1 MGICL
6 GTDSIHMT
14 TFSCDKWV
22 FCLLGSGFEA
32 FFSEGAAH
40 PFNVGL
46 WKCRRCTRVWKA
58 FE

>member
-6 GTDSIHMT
+6 GTDIIHMT

-22 FCLLGSGFEA
+22 FCLLGSGFEV

-40 PFNVGL
+40 PVQRGFMEMSTL
-46 WKCRRCTRVWKA
+46 YARLERI
-58 FE
+58 